1 MDKKIESI
9 IQRIKNQ
16 QYYLKLMLTELE
28 ENKNSLESDNVFTI
42 EQNYNRMLEDSNQ
55 MKKEILDLYEYIE
68 E

>member
-9 IQRIKNQ
+9 LQRIKNQ

-28 ENKNSLESDNVFTI
+28 ENKNSLKSDNVFTI

>member
-28 ENKNSLESDNVFTI
+28 ENKNLLESDNVFTI